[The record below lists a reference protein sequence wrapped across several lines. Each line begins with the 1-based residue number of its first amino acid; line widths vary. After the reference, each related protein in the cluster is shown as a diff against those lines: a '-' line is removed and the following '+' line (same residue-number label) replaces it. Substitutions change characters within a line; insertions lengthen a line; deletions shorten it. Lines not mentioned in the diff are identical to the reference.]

1 MEDVGALVLMIV
13 VYSYTVSAPLVLC
26 PLKNIPPSKNLVFC
40 FFVFKKLVSKLEA
53 EVDEVSFETLT

>member
-1 MEDVGALVLMIV
+1 MIV